1 MPIEKLSPELDRII
15 SPGEDIEVLGTGYGP
30 HDPAVDSRKF
40 GIHPCAEGPVWIK
53 ERNLLVFTDIT
64 NNRRMKWSEAE
75 GVSLHD
81 EPSEYA
87 NGLTLDQQGRIVAC
101 EQYLRR
107 VARLEPEGPKTV
119 IASRYQGVRFNRPND
134 VVVKSDGSIYFTD
147 PGAPRPG
154 ADLDFAGVYRVS
166 PDLGDVTLLVR
177 DFVTPNGLC
186 FSPDEKTL
194 YVDDT
199 LRHHIRAFDV
209 QANGQLNLDSD
220 RVFCDMRGERPG
232 MPDGLKVDVEGN
244 VYCTGSGGVWIIDP
258 SGKPLGIV
266 LTEEE
271 QTTNCA
277 FGGDDWRTLF
287 YTTFDV
293 LGRIKCNIPGVPVP
307 SPKPA

>member
-15 SPGEDIEVLGTGYGP
+15 SAGEDIEVLGRGYGP

-40 GIHPCAEGPVWIK
+40 EIHPCAEGPVWIHAQGC
-53 ERNLLVFTDIT
+53 LVFTDIT
-64 NNRRMKWSEAE
+64 NNRRMKWSPEE
-75 GVSLHD
+75 GVTLHD

-119 IASRYQGVRFNRPND
+119 IASRYQGVRLNRPND

-154 ADLDFAGVYRVS
+154 CDLDFAGVYRVS

-209 QANGQLNLDSD
+209 QANGLVNLDSD
-220 RVFCDMRGERPG
+220 RIFCDMRGERPG
-232 MPDGLKVDVEGN
+232 MPDGMKVDVEGN

-266 LTEEE
+266 LTEET

-293 LGRIKCNIPGVPVP
+293 LGSIRVNIPGVPVP

>member
-15 SPGEDIEVLGTGYGP
+15 SSGEDIEVLGQGYGP
-30 HDPAVDSRKF
+30 HDPTVDSRKF
-40 GIHPCAEGPVWIK
+40 DIHPCAEGPVWMH
-53 ERNLLVFTDIT
+53 EQGCLVFTDIT
-64 NNRRMKWSEAE
+64 NNRRMKWSPRE
-75 GVSLHD
+75 GVTLHD

-87 NGLTLDQQGRIVAC
+87 NGLTRDQQGRIVAC

-107 VARLEPEGPKTV
+107 VARLEPEGTKTV
-119 IASRYQGVRFNRPND
+119 IASRYRGVRFNRPND

-154 ADLDFAGVYRVS
+154 CDLDFAGVYRVS
-166 PDLGDVTLLVR
+166 PDLGEVTLLVK
-177 DFVTPNGLC
+177 DFVTPNGLT
-186 FSPDEKTL
+186 FSPDEKIL

-209 QANGQLNLDSD
+209 QANGMLNLHSD

-258 SGKPLGIV
+258 SGKHLGTV
-266 LTEEE
+266 LTEEV

-293 LGRIKCNIPGVPVP
+293 LGSIRVNIPGVPVP